1 MSGSAGA
8 EPGRSVLAAYALPA
22 LPLAVLALPLYVL
35 VPAHYAEGLGL
46 PLAAVG
52 QALLVIRI
60 LDAASDPVTG
70 LLVDKFRPAFG
81 RRRSWVLFSSIPTA
95 LAAAM
100 VFLPPQEAALRHLLL
115 WGSLLSLAW
124 TAMQIAYGAWG
135 TELSRSYAGR
145 TRVAAWREGLTVVGT
160 LMALSAPALLPAF
173 GLSGTGSVLAA
184 FAVFVGVGLPLAA
197 VVAVRV
203 VPEPLERRHAARPFL
218 SGLRTVLG
226 NGPFRRLLAAF
237 FINGFANGLP
247 GALFVF
253 YVTYRLEAPAAV
265 GPLLLLYFVCAILG
279 VPLWLK
285 LAARFSKHRSWSAGM
300 LTALFAFSFAP
311 FLGPGD
317 VVAFAVITAITGFAL
332 GADVVL
338 PAAIQADVIDLD
350 TARSGE
356 ERAGFYLSLWTLATK
371 LALAG
376 GVGIA
381 FPLLAAAGFD
391 PGAGR
396 TSPEGLNLLGW
407 LYAGFPSALKLV
419 AVAVVF
425 RFPIDRAAAEALAA
439 VLAAPTDQ
447 RERPASESAEA
458 PPVERPTSLR

>member
-1 MSGSAGA
+1 MKVTAGS
-8 EPGRSVLAAYALPA
+8 EPSRSVLAAYALPA

-60 LDAASDPVTG
+60 LDAASDPFTG
-70 LLVDKFRPAFG
+70 LLVDRFRPAFG
-81 RRRSWVLFSSIPTA
+81 RRRTWVLLSSIPTA
-95 LAAAM
+95 AAAAM

-115 WGSLLSLAW
+115 WGGVLSLAW

-145 TRVAAWREGLTVVGT
+145 TRVAAWREGLTVTGT
-160 LMALSAPALLPAF
+160 LLALSAPALLPAF
-173 GLSGTGSVLAA
+173 GVAGSAGVLAA
-184 FAVFVGVGLPLAA
+184 FAVFVGIGLPLAA
-197 VVAVRV
+197 VVAVRF
-203 VPEPLERRHAARPFL
+203 VPEPVERRHAARPFFA
-218 SGLRTVLG
+218 GLRTVLA

-253 YVTYRLEAPAAV
+253 YVTYRLDAPGAV
-265 GPLLLLYFVCAILG
+265 GPFLLLYFVCAILG

-285 LAARFSKHRSWSAGM
+285 LAARYSKHRSWSAGM
-300 LTALFAFSFAP
+300 LTALIAFSFAP

-317 VVAFAVITAITGFAL
+317 VIAFGLITAITGFAL

-391 PGAGR
+391 PGSGR
-396 TSPEGLNLLGW
+396 TSADGLVLLGA
-407 LYAGFPSALKLV
+407 LYAGVPSALKLA
-419 AVAVVF
+419 AVAIVF
-425 RFPIDRAAAEALAA
+425 RFPVDRAAAEALAA
-439 VLAAPTDQ
+439 VLA
-447 RERPASESAEA
+447 RSGEGAEA
-458 PPVERPTSLR
+458 QAPEPCEEAPVERPTSFR